1 MSVQHT
7 QAMESFIERPCPT
20 QVGQGLWP
28 PHRPN
33 PELGIP
39 PEVFARWFNDYE
51 LRHATG
57 CENAGRSY
65 EEELAEAERKK
76 EEERLRSVRE
86 RLAPKFT
93 EPATRNE
100 QAFVDAH
107 IRAIG
112 EFFVGSFRHEYKSY
126 KTHSPNRAKV
136 VDWLLR
142 KGREVGRL

>member
-1 MSVQHT
+1 MGVQHT
-7 QAMESFIERPCPT
+7 QAMESFFEKFDPHKWDRVFGHPI
-20 QVGQGLWP
+20 GQTPSW
-28 PHRPN
+28 
-33 PELGIP
+33 GIP